1 MDKDEI
7 ENLSSINLGTNIF
20 YLNKTEVKN
29 QLLTNPY
36 ISDVKIHRKLPS
48 IVVLDVV
55 ERKPQY
61 YIFRGQEY
69 IVVDDQGV
77 ALESVLSLEASR
89 VDSKTLVEITGLD
102 TSQITIGEK
111 ISDNDKKIE
120 QFQVFSDLIHRNK
133 SDAVITS
140 IDLENDADIK
150 VFFREIMVKVGSLN
164 DMENKLNK
172 AINIITQKNLG
183 ELKGYIDL
191 SFDGD
196 PVMSI
201 EE

>member
-61 YIFRGQEY
+61 YIFRG
-69 IVVDDQGV
+69 
-77 ALESVLSLEASR
+77 
-89 VDSKTLVEITGLD
+89 
-102 TSQITIGEK
+102 
-111 ISDNDKKIE
+111 
-120 QFQVFSDLIHRNK
+120 K
-133 SDAVITS
+133 SI
-140 IDLENDADIK
+140 
-150 VFFREIMVKVGSLN
+150 
-164 DMENKLNK
+164 
-172 AINIITQKNLG
+172 
-183 ELKGYIDL
+183 
-191 SFDGD
+191 
-196 PVMSI
+196 
-201 EE
+201 